1 MYILAVDRRCLEP
14 NTLNT
19 QVRNFYNLGR
29 YSAMSIIQG
38 GSGLPFLAELVYNYL
53 CTGECTGLAIQTEE
67 VPDPTVRFVLKR
79 VGDTSD

>member
-1 MYILAVDRRCLEP
+1 
-14 NTLNT
+14 
-19 QVRNFYNLGR
+19 
-29 YSAMSIIQG
+29 MSIIQG
-38 GSGLPFLAELVYNYL
+38 GSGLPFLAEPVYNYL